1 MKKVQLL
8 WVALYSTLSIGQ
20 ERPSPY
26 TAVESFFAAFHAKDS
41 TGMQQ
46 LISPKARLMR
56 STLNN
61 GQPIVQE
68 NDIKR
73 FIRAVATR
81 KDTPVWEERLGKPV
95 VQKHQNLATVW
106 VPFKFFLGN
115 RLSHCGYNSFVLSW
129 SGQCWQIVSLIDTG
143 TKECDLIPI

>member
-8 WVALYSTLSIGQ
+8 WVALYCTLSMGQ

-41 TGMQQ
+41 TGMQH

-81 KDTPVWEERLGKPV
+81 KDMPVWEERLGKPRI
-95 VQKHQNLATVW
+95 QQHLNLATVW
-106 VPFKFFLGN
+106 VPFSFYLDDT
-115 RLSHCGYNSFVLSW
+115 LSHCGYKAFTLSW
-129 SGQCWQIVSLIDTG
+129 NGQQWTILSLIDTG
-143 TKECDLIPI
+143 TKDCNSL

>member
-8 WVALYSTLSIGQ
+8 WVALYSTLSIEQ

-46 LISPKARLMR
+46 LISPKAHLMR

-95 VQKHQNLATVW
+95 VQQHLNLALVW
-106 VPFKFFLGN
+106 VPFRFYLDDTI
-115 RLSHCGYNSFVLSW
+115 SHCGYNAFTLSW
-129 SGQCWQIVSLIDTG
+129 DGQQWTILSLIDTG
-143 TKECDLIPI
+143 TKDCVSL